1 MAANYVLLETITVG
15 AAGAASVVFNNIPQ
29 SGYTDLVIKASARSN
44 KSGSTDYMK
53 IEFNGSSANLTSK
66 TLWGSGSSTGSYSS
80 TAIIPVFDGNTATSS
95 TFGNMEIYVPNY
107 TSANF
112 KSVSIDTVDENNATG
127 ASMGFD
133 AGLWSSTAAITSV
146 TLTPRDGTLILQYS
160 TFSLYGI
167 AAVGTT
173 PTIAPKA
180 TGGDIIQTD
189 GTYWYHAFL
198 SSGTF
203 TPAVGLTCD
212 VLQVA
217 GGGGGGSR
225 SGGGGGAGGI
235 SYLTSQSILASA
247 QAVTVGAGGTGGSR
261 SVNGT
266 NGTNS
271 VFASLTAA
279 VGGGFGASA
288 VGAQVSGGAGGSGGG
303 GSNGAGGV
311 GGSATS
317 GQGFAGGSSNVNSF
331 DAGGGGG
338 AGAVGANAS
347 TGGAGSGSGAG
358 GAGVNT
364 YSTWAS
370 TTGTGVSGYYA
381 GGGGGGSYGSSNH
394 GAGGAGGGGN
404 GADTS
409 PTAGIA
415 NTGGGGGGSGNSANT
430 NTTPV
435 GANGGSGVVIIR
447 YPIA

>member
-1 MAANYVLLETITVG
+1 MPANYVLLEKVVVG
-15 AAGAASVVFNNIPQ
+15 AAGATSVTFNNIPQ

-160 TFSLYGI
+160 SFSLYGI

-189 GTYWYHAFL
+189 GTYWYHAFR

-203 TPAVGLTCD
+203 TPALSLSCD
-212 VLQVA
+212 VLTIA
-217 GGGGGGSR
+217 GGGGGG
-225 SGGGGGAGGI
+225 GNPGGGAGGLLY
-235 SYLTSQSILASA
+235 STSQSYSTA
-247 QAVTVGAGGTGGSR
+247 QTVTVGAGGAGNPAANTGGSK
-261 SVNGT
+261 GT
-266 NGTNS
+266 DSTI
-271 VFASLTAA
+271 AALTAF
-279 VGGGFGASA
+279 GGGTGDA
-288 VGAQVSGGAGGSGGG
+288 GGVTQAMKNGGSGGG
-303 GSNGAGGV
+303 GGYVSAAGTGV
-311 GGSATS
+311 S
-317 GQGFAGGSSNVNSF
+317 GQGFAGGTGGGTSF
-331 DAGGGGG
+331 PYAGGGGGG
-338 AGAVGANAS
+338 AGAVGANGS
-347 TGGAGSGSGAG
+347 GSVGGNGGAGL
-358 GAGVNT
+358 NT
-364 YSTWAS
+364 YSSWAS
-370 TTGTGVSGYYA
+370 ATGTGVSGYYA
-381 GGGGGGSYGSSNH
+381 GGGGGTAEGTATSGT
-394 GAGGAGGGGN
+394 GGAGGGGN
-404 GADTS
+404 AGAS
-409 PTAGIA
+409 GGNNPGVAGVA
-415 NTGGGGGGSGNSANT
+415 NTGGGGGSAHYQTAGALSGA
-430 NTTPV
+430 
-435 GANGGSGVVIIR
+435 GGSGIVIIR
-447 YPIA
+447 YLIA